1 MAAKQKTLKND
12 NSSVIAGNELIELK
26 SADGQKW
33 YSYLPHA
40 GNILVSWKNKNA
52 CCILLSVNWR
62 HSRQTAEL
70 ARALTS
76 GSGRS
81 GGYVCV
87 VGPQVDTSWLVV
99 NKPLVVPRASFF
111 VFHPWTSEPQLHWS
125 TGISISSCLRACGL
139 PDWTR
144 ANYCSI
150 CNIEPSITKL

>member
-1 MAAKQKTLKND
+1 MAAKKQND
-12 NSSVIAGNELIELK
+12 SSSVFAGNELIELK

-70 ARALTS
+70 AWALTG
-76 GSGRS
+76 GSSRS
-81 GGYVCV
+81 GATCV
-87 VGPQVDTSWLVV
+87 SWGL
-99 NKPLVVPRASFF
+99 KWIHHGWLWTYPSPRASFF
-111 VFHPWTSEPQLHWS
+111 VFYPWTSEPQLRWYHHQQLP
-125 TGISISSCLRACGL
+125 SCLWPARLNACQ
-139 PDWTR
+139 
-144 ANYCSI
+144 YCSI